1 LSHVLPHIDITIIC
15 QFLFKVF
22 ITYKSMSLYSA
33 VHALGSRETKLR
45 TVIPPHLAS
54 HMPASTS
61 DTQISGQRE
70 GDEGSLDVNLLK
82 ELDKKA
88 LIDALNSVR
97 EYSRVTVQPALTYLF
112 TGEWR
117 EDSRARLFV
126 SRTTRLSD
134 RSRTSEGKARL
145 WNELTLKKP
154 AASRSG

>member
-1 LSHVLPHIDITIIC
+1 
-15 QFLFKVF
+15 
-22 ITYKSMSLYSA
+22 
-33 VHALGSRETKLR
+33 
-45 TVIPPHLAS
+45 
-54 HMPASTS
+54 MPASTS

-70 GDEGSLDVNLLK
+70 EDEASLDVNLLK

-97 EYSRVTVQPALTYLF
+97 EYSRVSVQPALIYLL

-134 RSRTSEGKARL
+134 RSRTSEGKPQL

-154 AASRSG
+154 TASRSG